1 MMSLESEVDTYEPT
15 MREKIPA
22 WGVRDGT
29 VCLSNDVEGS
39 KRKDGS
45 YVRGIED
52 LRSAERHGLEIMRL
66 EKK

>member
-52 LRSAERHGLEIMRL
+52 
-66 EKK
+66 